1 MKRNFSIAVLLLLV
15 AVLACE
21 KGPEPRDTVLNFV
34 RALQSPD
41 EFDYHQYLDLNE
53 LVHENA
59 DNLYVYDS
67 TLSLQE
73 NLKKFTD
80 LFAPEGKIRRLW
92 TSKQIVIGES
102 EVAGDTALVE
112 VSFIDRDTR
121 KQFYNKIGL
130 RKTESG
136 WLIFAFKIL

>member
-1 MKRNFSIAVLLLLV
+1 MKKIYLIAFL
-15 AVLACE
+15 AVTLICACE

-34 RALQSPD
+34 RALQTED
-41 EFDYHQYLDLNE
+41 EIDFHQYLDLNE

-80 LFAPEGKIRRLW
+80 LFGLEGKIRRLW

-102 EVAGDTALVE
+102 EMAGDTALVE

-121 KQFYNKIGL
+121 KQFYNKMGL